1 LGRDRPL
8 PKARK
13 AEIPKSLILSEVR
26 LGFARFEARDYKSLA
41 HVTLPLR
48 GLTVLL
54 GRNGAGKG
62 NVVDALGFV
71 GDALRTDLDHALR
84 ERGGVGEVLRRASGH
99 PSSFRLSFHLEPSA
113 RYGFEIALVGDRGYE
128 VVREE
133 ACVGDLHYYR
143 VERGSISEASRNFS
157 AKPSPQDLFLRRLA
171 TEPGFEELYAALAG
185 VATYKPD
192 PDAIRGLQDPNP
204 APMLRR
210 DGRNL
215 PSVLARLPKERLER
229 VHAYLQRLVPGIK
242 GVERKSLGPKE
253 TLRFRQ
259 EWEKKRVQRF
269 YAHSMSDGTLRLL
282 ALLVAAFHATPSLV
296 AIEEPEASL
305 HPGAIRGLTE
315 ALLEA
320 AEERPI
326 LLATHSADVLD
337 NPSIDLD
344 RVFVAEVDRGKTH
357 LRNFEPP
364 VKELVGKRLYT
375 LGELHQL
382 DQLG

>member
-13 AEIPKSLILSEVR
+13 AEIPKPLILSEMR
-26 LGFARFEARDYKSLA
+26 LKLARFEAKDYKSLA
-41 HVTLPLR
+41 HVALPLH
-48 GLTVLL
+48 GLTVLV

-71 GDALRTDLDHALR
+71 GDALRTDLDYALR
-84 ERGGVGEVLRRASGH
+84 ERGGVGEVLRRGSGH

-113 RYGFEIALVGDRGYE
+113 RYEFEIAPVGDRGYE

-143 VERGSISEASRNFS
+143 VERGSISEASRDFS
-157 AKPSPQDLFLRRLA
+157 VKPSPQDLFLRWLA
-171 TEPGFEELYAALAG
+171 TEPGFEELHAALAG
-185 VATYKPD
+185 IATYKPD
-192 PDAIRGLQDPNP
+192 PDAIRELQDPDP
-204 APMLRR
+204 SPLLRR

-215 PSVLARLPKERLER
+215 PSILARFPKDRLER
-229 VHAYLQRLVPGIK
+229 VHAYLERLVPGIK
-242 GVERKSLGPKE
+242 GVERKRLGPKE
-253 TLRFRQ
+253 TLLFRQ
-259 EWEKKRVQRF
+259 EWGDKRGKRF
-269 YAHSMSDGTLRLL
+269 YAHSMSDGTVRLL
-282 ALLVAAFHATPSLV
+282 ALLVAAFQSNASLV

-326 LLATHSADVLD
+326 LLATHSAEVLD
-337 NPSIDLD
+337 NPSIDPE
-344 RVFVAEVDRGKTH
+344 RVFVVEMDRGKTH
-357 LRNFEPP
+357 LRRLGAS

-375 LGELHQL
+375 LGELHRL

>member
-1 LGRDRPL
+1 MRLKP
-8 PKARK
+8 ACF
-13 AEIPKSLILSEVR
+13 EVR
-26 LGFARFEARDYKSLA
+26 GYKSLA
-41 HVTLPLR
+41 HVALPLR
-48 GLTVLL
+48 GLTVLV
-54 GRNGAGKG
+54 GRNGSGKS

-71 GDALRTDLDHALR
+71 ADALRTDLDYALR
-84 ERGGVGEVLRRASGH
+84 ERRGVGEVLRRVSGH

-113 RYGFEIALVGDRGYE
+113 RYEFEIALVGDRGYE

-133 ACVGDLHYYR
+133 ACVGVHRYR
-143 VERGSISEASRNFS
+143 VERGSISEASRSFS
-157 AKPSPQDLFLRRLA
+157 AKPSPQDLFLRRGA
-171 TEPGFEELYAALAG
+171 TEPEFEELYAALAG

-192 PDAIRGLQDPNP
+192 PDAIRGLQDPDP
-204 APMLRR
+204 SPLLRR

-215 PSVLARLPKERLER
+215 PSVLAQFSKDRLER
-229 VHAYLQRLVPGIK
+229 VHAYLRRLVTGIR

-253 TLRFRQ
+253 TLRFGQ
-259 EWEKKRVQRF
+259 GWGGEKDRLF

-282 ALLVAAFHATPSLV
+282 ALLVAAFQSNASLV
-296 AIEEPEASL
+296 AIDEPETSL

-315 ALLEA
+315 AFLEA

-344 RVFVAEVDRGKTH
+344 RVFVAEMDRGKTS
-357 LRNFEPP
+357 LRKLGSSL
-364 VKELVGKRLYT
+364 KELVGKRLYT
-375 LGELHQL
+375 LGELHRL